1 MSRNLI
7 LEGLSEVHHV
17 EDFFESLRGSTNKDI
32 NEEYDYMCESD
43 EIDEA
48 SVVTFDGQTFPDS
61 GVAVVLVGSPGSGKG
76 YIRSH
81 KILGSFKVFDVDRLK
96 ELYMLAQEKGSF
108 KDTRKYDLK
117 NPADVSALH
126 QKVKDL
132 GLKDKQ
138 EEAFYNNLNQDRLPN
153 VLYDITGDEQ
163 SKLKKL
169 GEKLSSIGYKVSL
182 VWVVTNRQVA
192 MLQNLSRD
200 RVVSQQIFHKIH
212 NEVIKNVFPFLK
224 NGASDYHEA
233 WLVFNSKDSAKA
245 LSKKERD
252 ELNKIGTVR
261 LEKSGNGFNI
271 PKEIEMMLF
280 NILGPMEEDP
290 QHPRTYKDFSE
301 VDKEEIERVK
311 AGVDTLLKK
320 VE

>member
-7 LEGLSEVHHV
+7 LEGLSEVHRV
-17 EDFFESLRGSTNKDI
+17 EDFFESLREVNTSDI
-32 NEEYDYMCESD
+32 NEEFYYMSEPV
-43 EIDEA
+43 EEA
-48 SVVTFDGQTFPDS
+48 KTVTFEGQTFPKE
-61 GVAVVLVGSPGSGKG
+61 GWCLTLCGAPGSGKG
-76 YIRSH
+76 YITSH
-81 KILGSFKVFDVDRLK
+81 KVAINAKVFDVDRLK
-96 ELYMLAQEKGSF
+96 ELYIKAQEKGSF

-138 EEAFYNNLNQDRLPN
+138 EEAFFNDLNQDRLPN
-153 VLYDITGDEQ
+153 IIYDITGDDPQ
-163 SKLKKL
+163 KLKKIAS
-169 GEKLSSIGYKVSL
+169 KVNSVGYKTSL

-212 NEVIKNVFPFLK
+212 NDIVKNVFPFLK
-224 NGASDYHEA
+224 NGAKDYDEA
-233 WLVFNSKDSAKA
+233 WIVFNSKESAKS
-245 LSKKERD
+245 LSPEERKQLD
-252 ELNKIGTVR
+252 NIGTVR

-290 QHPRTYKDFSE
+290 LHPKTYKDFNE
-301 VDKEEIERVK
+301 VRGNEEEIARVK